1 MRGLMMDF
9 PLTIPT
15 LLERA
20 RNEFHRVEVVWRCPD
35 KSVKR
40 YTFRQSI

>member
-20 RNEFHRVEVVWRCPD
+20 RMNSAEWKLSGAVP
-35 KSVKR
+35 
-40 YTFRQSI
+40 INP